1 MKTKQLLITLL
12 FTLLSLM
19 SIAMYGQ
26 DTTYVDEYGSR
37 VKTKELAKAYR
48 IISTDTTVTN
58 GIVERIYY
66 LSGKLKSEQFY
77 YKKPDEKTN
86 KNTNVRNGQYRL
98 WNENGILK
106 LECIYKEGKKDGLFT
121 TYWDNGKIKRQ
132 DSYLNGEL
140 TGGKCFDDKGVEVK
154 YYPYE
159 VITIY
164 EGGINA
170 LMRFL
175 SLNIRYPVSAQ
186 EAGIQG
192 KVIVSFLIKKDGSV
206 DKFNIARSLDA
217 ATDAESIR
225 VLSLIKNWKPAIID
239 GEIVDFPVTLPVV
252 YRLTKSTTVVNKNS
266 F

>member
-1 MKTKQLLITLL
+1 MKTKHFIATLL
-12 FTLLSLM
+12 LLM

-37 VKTKELAKAYR
+37 VKIREMAKAYR
-48 IISTDTTVTN
+48 INSTDTTVTN

-98 WNENGILK
+98 WTENGILK
-106 LECIYKEGKKDGLFT
+106 LECFYKEGKKDGLFA
-121 TYWDNGKIKRQ
+121 TYWENGKIKRQ
-132 DSYLNGEL
+132 DTYLNGEL
-140 TGGKCFDDKGVEVK
+140 LSGKCYDEKGEEVK

-159 VITIY
+159 ILPEY
-164 EGGINA
+164 ENGGIES

-175 SLNIRYPVSAQ
+175 SSNIRYPISAQ
-186 EAGIQG
+186 QAGIQG
-192 KVIVSFLIKKDGSV
+192 KVIVGFTIKKDGTV
-206 DKFNIARSLDA
+206 DKYDILRSLDES
-217 ATDAESIR
+217 TDAESIR
-225 VLSLIKNWKPAIID
+225 VLSLIKRWKPAIMD
-239 GEIVDFPVTLPVV
+239 GEPVDFKYTLPVV
-252 YRLTKSTTVVNKNS
+252 YRLTKSSMTVNKNR

>member
-1 MKTKQLLITLL
+1 
-12 FTLLSLM
+12 
-19 SIAMYGQ
+19 MYGQ

-37 VKTKELAKAYR
+37 VKTRELAKAYR
-48 IISTDTTVTN
+48 INSTDNTVTN
-58 GIVERIYY
+58 GIVERVYY

-77 YKKPDEKTN
+77 YKKLDEKTN
-86 KNTNVRNGQYRL
+86 KNTNVRNGQYRF
-98 WNENGILK
+98 WNENGK
-106 LECIYKEGKKDGLFT
+106 LINECVYKEGKRDGLLVS
-121 TYWDNGKIKRQ
+121 YWKNGKIKRQ
-132 DSYLNGEL
+132 DTYLNGES

-164 EGGINA
+164 EGGTDA

-175 SLNIRYPVSAQ
+175 SLNLRYPILAQ

-192 KVIVSFLIKKDGSV
+192 KVIVSFLIKKDGTV

-225 VLSLIKNWKPAIID
+225 VLSLIKKWKPTVID
-239 GEIVDFPVTLPVV
+239 GELVDFPVTLPVAFK
-252 YRLTKSTTVVNKNS
+252 LTKNTTVVNRNS
-266 F
+266 L

>member
-12 FTLLSLM
+12 SLM
-19 SIAMYGQ
+19 SITMYGQ

-37 VKTKELAKAYR
+37 VKTRELAKAYR

-86 KNTNVRNGQYRL
+86 KNTNICNGQYRL
-98 WNENGILK
+98 WTENGILK
-106 LECIYKEGKKDGLFT
+106 LECFYKDGKKDGLFA
-121 TYWDNGKIKRQ
+121 TYWENGKIKRQ
-132 DSYLNGEL
+132 DTYLNGEL
-140 TGGKCFDDKGVEVK
+140 LNGKCYDDEGEEVK

-159 VITIY
+159 ILPEY
-164 EGGINA
+164 ENGGIES

-175 SLNIRYPVSAQ
+175 SSNILYPISAQ
-186 EAGIQG
+186 QAGIQG
-192 KVIVSFLIKKDGSV
+192 KVIVGFTIKKDGTV
-206 DKFNIARSLDA
+206 DKYDILRSLDA
-217 ATDAESIR
+217 STDAESIR
-225 VLSLIKNWKPAIID
+225 VLSLIKRWKPAILD
-239 GEIVDFPVTLPVV
+239 GEPVDFKYTLPVV
-252 YRLTKSTTVVNKNS
+252 YRLTKSTRVVNKNG

>member
-1 MKTKQLLITLL
+1 MKTKQLLI
-12 FTLLSLM
+12 TLLSLM

-37 VKTKELAKAYR
+37 VKTRELAKAYR
-48 IISTDTTVTN
+48 INSTDTAVSN
-58 GIVERIYY
+58 GIVERVYY
-66 LSGKLKSEQFY
+66 LSGKLKSELYY
-77 YKKPDEKTN
+77 YKKLDEKTN
-86 KNTNVRNGQYRL
+86 KNTNVRNGQYQL
-98 WNENGILK
+98 WNENGKLK
-106 LECIYKEGKKDGLFT
+106 IECAYKEGKKDGLFA
-121 TYWDNGKIKRQ
+121 TYWETGNIKRK
-132 DSYLNGEL
+132 DIYLNGDL
-140 TGGKCFDDKGVEVK
+140 TSGKCFDDKGLEVK

-164 EGGINA
+164 EGGVDA

-175 SLNIRYPVSAQ
+175 SLNIRYPISAQ

-192 KVIVSFLIKKDGSV
+192 KVIVSFLIKKDGTV

-225 VLSLIKNWKPAIID
+225 VLSLIKNWKLTIID

-252 YRLTKSTTVVNKNS
+252 YRLTKSTTVVNKVN